1 MRSKSTVEQYKPQA
15 DLELRRSILK
25 ASLIENVDD
34 DQEKILMDHLRNMR
48 EAEDKDMF
56 NTNREERES
65 LYRISLMKN
74 QGDVLEYSKKLKDA
88 LSNCTMTNKALLV
101 SIDTDDA

>member
-74 QGDVLEYSKKLKDA
+74 
-88 LSNCTMTNKALLV
+88 
-101 SIDTDDA
+101 